1 MTHYKNIFQ
10 PITLVTPD
18 PLVGKELVRT
28 TADFQVRS
36 KLAKL
41 GTHFLVES
49 VIAHWHGDAADVRS
63 LLDGSVTRVN
73 ASALV
78 TATTNM
84 ACNDIELALDGTGT
98 RFHIIGDCASP
109 RSAPYAFHEGR
120 KVGLNL

>member
-1 MTHYKNIFQ
+1 M
-10 PITLVTPD
+10 VTPD
-18 PLVGKELVRT
+18 PLVGKEMVRT
-28 TADFQVRS
+28 TADFQIRR
-36 KLAKL
+36 KLAEL

-49 VIAHWHGDAADVRS
+49 VIAHWHGDVADVRS

-98 RFHIIGDCASP
+98 RFHVIGDCAGP
-109 RSAPYAFHEGR
+109 RSASYAFHEGR
-120 KVGLNL
+120 KIGLNL